1 MKLNEKLSV
10 CVVTHIVDA
19 DTNPYI
25 ENKMIEDTILSSHK
39 KLNLGDVKYYVYI
52 DSKFKTSHNDLYKK
66 YEKYLMD
73 LFEGDKF
80 KNINVEIVSDSKQS
94 QRDNYIDCVTRCNTP
109 YMLFLEHDW
118 EFVMDIPTEK
128 ILSTLDSAEYIKY
141 LRFNRFTDKNY
152 FWDKMFETVYDLDIP
167 VTKITYFSG
176 NPHIIRTC
184 TFIDEYLPTL
194 YQYYPEPNS
203 AAFERDFFPIIND
216 YIQEFG
222 VEKTNLYWGT
232 YCYEHLTESN
242 TSNLHI
248 KHLGDWCRKK

>member
-1 MKLNEKLSV
+1 MEKITFCINTTGKEKDYLELLLTSMESNFV
-10 CVVTHIVDA
+10 SLEHEVI
-19 DTNPYI
+19 I
-25 ENKMIEDTILSSHK
+25 F
-39 KLNLGDVKYYVYI
+39 I
-52 DSKFKTSHNDLYKK
+52 DSFRLQDDDNEDIKSWLLSRDN
-66 YEKYLMD
+66 
-73 LFEGDKF
+73 KF